1 MSWDDEAFTAVFDA
15 VYPGLCR
22 YLECVLGRS
31 GAAQEIAQESLL
43 RLYRL
48 GAGRVR
54 PGEERFW
61 VYRVAS
67 NLATNEARRAGLGR
81 RLLALL
87 PGVRREPDPHE
98 RLERSEETRR
108 VVAALERLPAHRRAV
123 LLLREQEGMT
133 YDEIAGVLGVSLAK
147 VKVDIF
153 RARTALR
160 GELGEPGETRAS
172 RRAP

>member
-1 MSWDDEAFTAVFDA
+1 MGERLASTHEPRHAEATARDSDD
-15 VYPGLCR
+15 
-22 YLECVLGRS
+22 
-31 GAAQEIAQESLL
+31 
-43 RLYRL
+43 
-48 GAGRVR
+48 
-54 PGEERFW
+54 
-61 VYRVAS
+61 VA
-67 NLATNEARRAGLGR
+67 LDLVGGHEARRAGLGR

-108 VVAALERLPAHRRAV
+108 VVAALERLPAHRRAA
-123 LLLREQEGMT
+123 LLLREQEGLT

-153 RARTALR
+153 RARTALK
-160 GELGEPGETRAS
+160 GDLGEPGETRAS